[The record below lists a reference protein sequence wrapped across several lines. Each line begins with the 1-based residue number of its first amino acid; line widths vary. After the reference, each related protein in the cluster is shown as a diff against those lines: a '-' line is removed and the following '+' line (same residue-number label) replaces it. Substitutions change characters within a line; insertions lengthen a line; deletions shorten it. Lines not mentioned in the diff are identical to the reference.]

1 MSKNSVTQLYKGD
14 NGAHRYYED
23 KAGDTLILKNHFDPP
38 VSNWVCV
45 ILNGKLSPNDI
56 QLQRRAKPGHWYP
69 LQAKT
74 PAALVRRIKRQ
85 YSLTFELQS

>member
-1 MSKNSVTQLYKGD
+1 MSKNSVTRLHEGD

-23 KAGDTLILKNHFDPP
+23 ATRETIILKNHADPP
-38 VSNWVCV
+38 AANWVCAL
-45 ILNGKLSPNDI
+45 LNGKFSPADI
-56 QLQRRAKPGHWYP
+56 QRQAKAKPGHYYP

-85 YSLTFELQS
+85 YGLEFELC